1 MKRILMALGALVLV
15 LNMASPAWAFS
26 CPIDQIEAAD
36 AIERADKKMA
46 TMSDKSKMGAVHALI
61 DDAKMLL
68 ASSIDEHENAKAGG
82 FDHARSVAKARAA
95 LGYAQAA
102 LIFANAKSL

>member
-1 MKRILMALGALVLV
+1 MKRILMALGVFALI
-15 LNMASPAWAFS
+15 LNMASAAWAFS
-26 CPIDQIEAAD
+26 CPIDQKEAAE
-36 AIERADKKMA
+36 ALARATKKMT

-102 LIFANAKSL
+102 LILANAKSL